1 MSATD
6 EIMANIPLRDLA
18 AQLGVDEATA
28 EAATRQAIP
37 ALLGGMQA
45 NAADPA
51 GAASLAGALGDHP
64 SELVDGGVN
73 LDQVDADDGQKIVG
87 NIFGDNTGQVAQT
100 LGANVGQ
107 QSGLIQKLL
116 PILAPIVLAYLS
128 KRLTGSSQGGGSG
141 NVLTDLL
148 GSMLGRRSEPGRRRQ
163 WTRAVRSRVDSR
175 HAGRPAR
182 WRPPLASRQ
191 SSKPSLGGH
200 TRGQAALLRVAGQL
214 RRPVREPTVADLQL
228 SVGRTRHDPEAQ
240 SRVVPAARHGFRC
253 GPELGKV
260 GYEVVGDPP
269 GEHPVAE
276 RRVVDPAAPRPSVS
290 SSRVRQAVRCRR
302 RKSSSVTADPRSRPL
317 ETRANRAKWAEY
329 PVGKRWARRTRE

>member
-6 EIMANIPLRDLA
+6 EILAEIPIRDLA

-64 SELVDGGVN
+64 SDLVDGGVN
-73 LDQVDADDGQKIVG
+73 LDQVDTDDGEKIVG
-87 NIFGDNTGQVAQT
+87 NIFGPNTGQVAQT

-128 KRLTGSSQGGGSG
+128 KRLTGSSQGGSG

-148 GSMLGRRSEPGRRRQ
+148 GSVLGGGGASQGGVGQEPDRSRSGSILDMLGGLLGGGRR
-163 WTRAVRSRVDSR
+163 
-175 HAGRPAR
+175 
-182 WRPPLASRQ
+182 
-191 SSKPSLGGH
+191 
-200 TRGQAALLRVAGQL
+200 
-214 RRPVREPTVADLQL
+214 
-228 SVGRTRHDPEAQ
+228 
-240 SRVVPAARHGFRC
+240 
-253 GPELGKV
+253 
-260 GYEVVGDPP
+260 
-269 GEHPVAE
+269 
-276 RRVVDPAAPRPSVS
+276 
-290 SSRVRQAVRCRR
+290 
-302 RKSSSVTADPRSRPL
+302 
-317 ETRANRAKWAEY
+317 
-329 PVGKRWARRTRE
+329 